1 MADNSKKQ
9 LRKVTVEITDGRQT
23 GEDTYRII
31 VPSDSTTKKE
41 MEWRMEFLDGI
52 ATWTIIEDEL
62 VREI

>member
-1 MADNSKKQ
+1 MADTRKKQ
-9 LRKVTVEITDGRQT
+9 LRKVTVSITDGRQS

-52 ATWTIIEDEL
+52 AKWDIIEDEL
-62 VREI
+62 VREV

>member
-1 MADNSKKQ
+1 MADTSKKQ
-9 LRKVTVEITDGRQT
+9 LRKVTVSITDGMQS

-62 VREI
+62 VREV